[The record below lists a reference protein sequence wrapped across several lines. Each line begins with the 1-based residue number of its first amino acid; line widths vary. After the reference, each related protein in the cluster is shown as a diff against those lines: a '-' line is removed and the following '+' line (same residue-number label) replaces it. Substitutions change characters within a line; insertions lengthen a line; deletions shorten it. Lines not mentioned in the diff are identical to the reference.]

1 MECAALSRYRL
12 VFDLDDTLY
21 PERQFALSGFR
32 AAAHWARETLG
43 QPLEGLENEMAGLL
57 DEGHLGGLFGQVLG
71 NRLGAEA
78 AERHREAFIAAWR
91 DHEPEIALFDDAHR
105 CLTGLGLLGPGVLG
119 GAALPPVGLI
129 SDGTASMQ
137 AAKVRALGLD
147 GAFAHVVFTHGLG
160 GRQFAKPHPASF
172 EAMEQALGAPGITLV
187 YIGDNPSKDFV
198 TPNARGWL
206 SVQIDR
212 PEAESGHRRIHHA
225 AATAPGGAPQRH
237 IRSLDE
243 LAEVLAR

>member
-1 MECAALSRYRL
+1 MSRYRL

-32 AAAHWARETLG
+32 AAAGWARETLG
-43 QPLEGLENEMAGLL
+43 HPLEGIEDEMAGLL
-57 DEGHLGGLFGQVLG
+57 DDGHLGGLFGQVLD

-91 DHEPEIALFDDAHR
+91 DHTPEIALFDDARR
-105 CLTGLGLLGPGVLG
+105 CLNELGVLG
-119 GAALPPVGLI
+119 GAPPPPVGLI
-129 SDGTASMQ
+129 SDGTASVQ
-137 AAKVRALGLD
+137 ASKVRALGLD

-172 EAMEQALGAPGITLV
+172 EVMEQALGAPGITLV

-206 SVQIDR
+206 SVQVER

-225 AATAPGGAPQRH
+225 AVTALGGAPQHR
-237 IRSLDE
+237 IRSLDD
-243 LAEVLAR
+243 LAGVLGR